1 MAELRYNPLID
12 DWTMVSANRSKRPD
26 MPKDW
31 CPFCP
36 GFGKVPDDYDVYK
49 YDNDFPILS
58 QDPPLPDDVGSELY
72 QTAPSYG
79 KCDVILYSP
88 DHYASLHE
96 LSNAHIEK
104 LVRLWI
110 SRFDELKQ
118 DEKVKYIFP
127 FENRGPEVGVTMP
140 HPHGQIYAYSKMP
153 LRLRLE
159 LESTKN
165 YFEEHNKCVFC
176 QMIED
181 EIAFSERVIWE
192 NDRFIIFIPF
202 FCEYP
207 FGAYILPK
215 AHISSFDDFDDGDVE
230 DFAQALKVLTKAFD
244 LLYDRKFPYMMC
256 IYNTPVNSDEAYPKA
271 KDHYHFHVKMF
282 PPLRGPQAIKW
293 SASSE
298 TGAWVHGNPRK
309 VEETAQE
316 LREAVRKAVDNA

>member
-36 GFGKVPDDYDVYK
+36 GSGKVPENYDVLK

-58 QDPPLPDDVGSELY
+58 KNPPEPDAVGSELY

-88 DHYASLHE
+88 DHHASLHE
-96 LSNAHIEK
+96 LSQAHIEK

-110 SRFDELKQ
+110 DRFAELAE
-118 DEKVKYIFP
+118 DEKVKYVFP

-159 LESTKN
+159 LDNARK
-165 YFEEHNKCVFC
+165 YKEEHGECLFC
-176 QMIED
+176 RMIQD
-181 EIAFSERVIWE
+181 EIAFKERVIWE
-192 NDRFIIFIPF
+192 NEHFIVFIPF
-202 FCEYP
+202 FAEYP
-207 FGAYILPK
+207 FGTYILPK
-215 AHISSFDDFDDGDVE
+215 THLSSFAEFDDAIIAS
-230 DFAQALKVLTKAFD
+230 FAEVLKRLTAAFD
-244 LLYDRKFPYMMC
+244 ALYDWKFPYMMC
-256 IYNTPVNSDEAYPKA
+256 IYNKPVNSDETYPGA
-271 KDHYHFHVKMF
+271 EDYYHFHVKLF
-282 PPLRGPQAIKW
+282 PPLRGANAIKW
-293 SASSE
+293 NASSE

-309 VEETAQE
+309 VEETAEE
-316 LREAVRKAVDNA
+316 LRAAFRKAEEHA